1 MSRVFDVLFNDGQ
14 DESADKIALPDGK
27 FRLLQN
33 ARLERDG
40 RVAPRQNYAS
50 LTNVVAPGAASRFRA
65 FDLVAYQDRLMSIG
79 TQDGVTYTPVYGK
92 QLFTYV
98 NNAQNVWLPHLGPNL
113 GPITQVTKLW
123 ASNTG
128 LTANSADVAYTNGQ
142 LCVVQTDVSKTQVT
156 VNRLTT
162 SGAVLSIES
171 FSAAFATCIVS
182 ARVCACGNVFVLVI
196 RQTNGDLVARRFD
209 TAATATNF
217 SGSTVLEAAT
227 TAVLSPPAWDLVSLG
242 GTTDFLITYPRT
254 TAGNTRVR
262 RHVSAAGF
270 AVVNTLDIA
279 GGAFACAVIGDTT
292 HTVVHALNS
301 GTSIDVRTLST
312 ALAVTAGPS
321 TLLGTSS
328 GLTAATGQ
336 PGLAFAD
343 SLNFV
348 VMCSAAGTL
357 GDLNSQSAELQIAG
371 HGVSRAPRENKN
383 VRNVS
388 KPFSTDT
395 ASNTFTTGGETWAL
409 GSLPAGGNENSTL
422 RFFSTCVHGVDFSV
436 FCAGI
441 WNYGIAGTWDTGGT
455 NNTMGRSSVVSDG
468 TTYYALCTTLS
479 GLDVGA
485 QVEGTLQLVK
495 IRAGQPDRRQAT
507 EMQGALYISG
517 GFVYAFDGG
526 LNSAEL
532 GFLDTPVF
540 DTTITA
546 SATGALTLL
555 ATYTYIAMYE
565 YVDANGF
572 THRSTPSDPVTTTLT
587 GANNALAFTV
597 SAPHSIRRL
606 DFGQNSG
613 VRVVLYRTT
622 PNDSVFYRV
631 AETTVLNTATFA
643 GVVSITDTRSDTDAQ
658 TREVLYIYSQKPTAN
673 VAAIT
678 CRFLAAGRDRL
689 IYGGLPDP
697 YIVAL
702 SQLVFPGEPV
712 ENASPNAFAFL
723 ARLPG
728 PCTGVA
734 VTGDTYIAFT
744 DDAVYAIP
752 GAGPQRNG
760 TGEFFSPQ
768 TLDSDVGC
776 IDWRSILTCGD
787 GIFFQAAS
795 DKLFIIGSQ
804 GAPTWIGQPV
814 RDTLAAYPTIS
825 GAVLCSATQRVIFAC
840 SNLADNDGVLLVYD
854 LRRKIWSVDTI
865 GQPVRSVVE
874 YQGRLAYVAKDGLVY
889 LENTEGT
896 FSGALPSVSLR
907 TGSFKLFPANGN
919 GELLNVVLSG
929 TYTGD
934 CTVEGFISYDD
945 GKNWISMG
953 QQACTTA
960 NLFNHS
966 PNSGAAV
973 VSGDAVT
980 VRFEPNIREIT
991 NRFALR
997 FDITNGTD
1005 NGGLWAHMISLEVD
1019 AQEFATR
1026 QPARNQR

>member
-40 RVAPRQNYAS
+40 RVAPRQNYVS
-50 LTNVVAPGAASRFRA
+50 LTNTVNVAGTRFRA
-65 FDLVAYQDRLMSIG
+65 FDLVPYQDRLMAIG
-79 TQDGVTYTPVYGK
+79 TQDGVTYTPVYGN

-98 NNAQNVWLPHLGPNL
+98 NNAQSVWLPHLGPKL
-113 GPITQVTKLW
+113 GPLTQVTKLW

-128 LTANSADVAYTNGQ
+128 LTAHSADVAYTNGQ
-142 LCVVQTDVSKTQVT
+142 LCVVQTDVNKTQVT
-156 VNRLTT
+156 VQRLTT
-162 SGAVLSIES
+162 TGVVLSAET
-171 FSAAFATCIVS
+171 FSAAFTTCIVS
-182 ARVCACGNVFVLVI
+182 ARVCACSNTFVVVI
-196 RQTNGDLVARRFD
+196 RQTNGDMVARRFD
-209 TAATATNF
+209 TATSTTNF
-217 SGSTVLEAAT
+217 SAPTTLEAAV
-227 TAVLSPPAWDLVSLG
+227 TAVLAPPAWDLAPLT
-242 GTTDFLITYPRT
+242 GTSDFLITYPRT
-254 TAGNTRVR
+254 TAGNTRLR
-262 RHVSAAGF
+262 RHNSTAGF

-292 HTVVHALNS
+292 RGVIHGLNS
-301 GTSIDVRTLST
+301 GTSIVVRTCST
-312 ALAVTAGPS
+312 ALVVTSGPS
-321 TLLGTSS
+321 TLLGAASA
-328 GLTAATGQ
+328 LTAATGQ
-336 PGLAFAD
+336 PGLTFAD
-343 SLNFV
+343 ALNFV
-348 VMCSAAGTL
+348 VMCSANGTL
-357 GDLNSQSAELQIAG
+357 GDLNSQSAELQITG
-371 HGVSRAPRENKN
+371 HGVSRAPRESLN

-395 ASNTFTTGGETWAL
+395 ASVTFTTGGETWAL
-409 GSLPAGGNENSTL
+409 GAIPAGGNESSTL
-422 RFFSTCVHGVDFSV
+422 RFFSTCIHGVDFSV

-441 WNYGIAGTWDTGGT
+441 WNYGISGIWDTGST

-468 TTYYALCTTLS
+468 SNYYALCTTLS

-495 IRAGQPDRRQAT
+495 LRAGQPDRRQAT
-507 EMQGALYISG
+507 EMQGAMYVSG
-517 GFVYAFDGG
+517 GFVYAYDGG

-540 DTTITA
+540 DATIVA
-546 SATGALTLL
+546 SAAGALTLL
-555 ATYTYIAMYE
+555 STYSYIAMYE

-572 THRSTPSDPVTTTLT
+572 THRSTPSDPVTVTLT
-587 GANNALAFTV
+587 GANNALTFTV

-613 VRVVLYRTT
+613 VRVVLYRNT

-631 AETTVLNTATFA
+631 AETTVLNTANFA
-643 GVVSITDTRSDTDAQ
+643 GVVSIIDTRSDTDAQ

-673 VAAIT
+673 VAAIP

-697 YIVAL
+697 YVVAL

-723 ARLPG
+723 ARLPE
-728 PCTGVA
+728 PCTGVSA
-734 VTGDTYIAFT
+734 LGDTYIAFSSE
-744 DDAVYAIP
+744 AIYQIP

-768 TLDSDVGC
+768 AMYSDGGC
-776 IDWRSILTCGD
+776 IDWRSIVECGQ
-787 GIFFQAAS
+787 GTFFQLAS
-795 DKLFIIGSQ
+795 DKLYMFTGQ
-804 GAPTWIGQPV
+804 GVEWIGQPV

-889 LENTEGT
+889 LENAVGT

-966 PNSGAAV
+966 PTSGAAV

-980 VRFEPNIREIT
+980 VKFEPNIREIT